1 MPFNG
6 SGTFTPYT
14 PGNPVVT
21 GTVISSTAF
30 NNTQSDI
37 ASGLT
42 NTITRDGQ
50 SPPSANLPMGGNK
63 LTGLAAGTVA
73 GDSLRWEQLFSQG
86 TEQDIASAATTD
98 IGALNTTVV
107 RVTGTT
113 TITSFGTA
121 YNGPRFVR
129 FAGALTLTHNATT
142 LILPTGANITT
153 AAGDRAILTPVGNPA
168 AGWQVL
174 VYQRASGRSLADT
187 DFLNTTRIDVASAA
201 TTDLTANAPNTRN
214 INITGTT
221 TITAFTVAVGQ
232 LYFVRFNAALTLTNN
247 GSIVTQTGSSIVTA
261 AGDTCILR
269 ATSANVVEVLSYV
282 KASQNLVREIQ
293 PITASVGSNALTLTL
308 NPTVLDFRSS
318 TLGSGTV
325 NTRTISTAISVV
337 ISSGS
342 TLGTISAQSSR
353 IVVLAID
360 NAGTVELAAVNLA
373 GGVNLDEC
381 GVISTTAEGGAGGA
395 DSATVVYSTTART
408 NVAYRVVGFVESTQA
423 TAGTWAT
430 APSTIQGYGGQA
442 LASLQSLGY
451 GQTYQL
457 VTRTAGVTYYNTT
470 GKPIHMVVN
479 INAAAAASCS
489 VNIAFNGGSA
499 ITFLSASAGTGP
511 TGCAGSIVIPPGFS
525 YVLAEVNVTSRNV
538 YELR

>member
-6 SGTFTPYT
+6 SGTFSPYS

-42 NTITRDGQ
+42 NTVTRDGQ

-121 YNGPRFVR
+121 YKGPRFVR

-261 AGDTCILR
+261 AGDTCIIR

-325 NTRTISTAISVV
+325 NTRSVPAAITLT

-342 TLGTISAQSSR
+342 TLGTTNAVLSR
-353 IVVLAID
+353 LAVLAID
-360 NAGTVELAAVNLA
+360 NAGTVELAVSNLSGAVNL
-373 GGVNLDEC
+373 NET
-381 GVISTTAEGGAGGA
+381 GVISTTAEGGAGAA

-408 NVAYRVVGFVESTQA
+408 NVPYRIVGFIESTQA

-430 APSTIQGYGGQA
+430 APSLIVCGVDL
-442 LASLQSLGY
+442 LAKWLSGY
-451 GQTYQL
+451 GQTWQL
-457 VTRTAGVTYYNTT
+457 VTRTAGVTYNNLT
-470 GKPIHMVVN
+470 GRKITLLKN
-479 INAAAAASCS
+479 INAAGAASCS
-489 VNIAFNGGSA
+489 AGIVINGGAS
-499 ITFLSASAGTGP
+499 ITFLSSSAGTGP
-511 TGCAGSIVIPPGFS
+511 TAAASTMEIPEGAS
-525 YVLAEVNVTSRNV
+525 YVLSEVNVTATNN